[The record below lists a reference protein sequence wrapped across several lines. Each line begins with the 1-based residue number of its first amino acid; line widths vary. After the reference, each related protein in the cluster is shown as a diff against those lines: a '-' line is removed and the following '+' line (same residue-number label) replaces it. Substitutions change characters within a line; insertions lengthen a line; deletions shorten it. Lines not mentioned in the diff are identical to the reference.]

1 MLQVHAMC
9 VCVCVCVCVGVRV
22 RVRVRVRVCMCVCVC
37 KHTHTNI
44 QDSLGGNSRTVMVA
58 CISPA
63 DGSFEETLNTLKY
76 AQRARGITN
85 VALVNRVQVRL
96 RASVYTCM
104 HTCMHAHTHVL

>member
-1 MLQVHAMC
+1 MC
-9 VCVCVCVCVGVRV
+9 VCVCVCA
-22 RVRVRVRVCMCVCVC
+22 RVRVRVCMCVCVCVC

-96 RASVYTCM
+96 RACV
-104 HTCMHAHTHVL
+104 HTCMHACMHACAYACIVD